1 MDESFQDIEN
11 ELKALRP
18 RRPSVLLRARVEHD
32 LATETAAAA
41 RADSSLAPT
50 AATTPVLRETAP
62 ARRYTTATTLRSWKW
77 VSWQMA
83 AAAAVALIVSL
94 GVWHF
99 QRSSG
104 GRTALPSAHELAATP
119 QTNSPS
125 IVPETAVAPRVA
137 PRAVQPS
144 DSGERLL
151 ASTTPRDAYRPVKA
165 ANVLY
170 DLQDEGPVLLEDN
183 TPARRVRA
191 RYVDTYTWKN
201 PATNASLKWSVP
213 RDEVR
218 VLPARF
224 H

>member
-1 MDESFQDIEN
+1 MDDNSLQDLEN

-32 LATETAAAA
+32 LSPAAPSA
-41 RADSSLAPT
+41 
-50 AATTPVLRETAP
+50 AP
-62 ARRYTTATTLRSWKW
+62 ARRATPARYTSATTLRSWKW
-77 VSWQMA
+77 FSWQMA
-83 AAAAVALIVSL
+83 AAATVALAVSL
-94 GVWHF
+94 AIW
-99 QRSSG
+99 RG
-104 GRTALPSAHELAATP
+104 GTRQPESIAPAIQQPLAKAEAPATRETTRDTAPVT
-119 QTNSPS
+119 
-125 IVPETAVAPRVA
+125 
-137 PRAVQPS
+137 PRALAVR
-144 DSGERLL
+144 DS
-151 ASTTPRDAYRPVKA
+151 YRPVKA

-170 DLQDEGPVLLEDN
+170 DLQDEGVVTLEDN

-218 VLPARF
+218 VLPASF

>member
-1 MDESFQDIEN
+1 MDESLQDLEN

-32 LATETAAAA
+32 LAPDLAAAA
-41 RADSSLAPT
+41 PREPVRAD
-50 AATTPVLRETAP
+50 TPAGVPPVSGESPPAS
-62 ARRYTTATTLRSWKW
+62 ARRYSTATSLRSWKW
-77 VSWQMA
+77 VSWPTA
-83 AAAAVALIVSL
+83 AAAAAALVVSL
-94 GVWHF
+94 GVWRLQH
-99 QRSSG
+99 RSGAS
-104 GRTALPSAHELAATP
+104 SAPVAAARDLAAAP
-119 QTNSPS
+119 KPAASP
-125 IVPETAVAPRVA
+125 AAGAPRISPPEA
-137 PRAVQPS
+137 QPAAA
-144 DSGERLL
+144 RQF
-151 ASTTPRDAYRPVKA
+151 ASAAARDAYRPVKA
-165 ANVLY
+165 SNVLY

-218 VLPARF
+218 VLPASF

>member
-1 MDESFQDIEN
+1 MDESLQELEN

-32 LATETAAAA
+32 LASDATASAREVPPAAAA
-41 RADSSLAPT
+41 SVPPRAQSEE
-50 AATTPVLRETAP
+50 PV
-62 ARRYTTATTLRSWKW
+62 ARRRYSTATTLRSWKW

-83 AAAAVALIVSL
+83 AAASVALAVSL
-94 GVWHF
+94 GFWQWQTHSVD
-99 QRSSG
+99 
-104 GRTALPSAHELAATP
+104 SAPARELAATV
-119 QTNSPS
+119 PS
-125 IVPETAVAPRVA
+125 DAAASATVPAPARAAPRVSS
-137 PRAVQPS
+137 PVGG
-144 DSGERLL
+144 GERAF
-151 ASTTPRDAYRPVKA
+151 ASAGARDAYRPVKA

-201 PATNASLKWSVP
+201 PATNASFKWSVP

-218 VLPARF
+218 VLPATF

>member
-1 MDESFQDIEN
+1 MDESLQDLEN

-18 RRPSVLLRARVEHD
+18 RRPSVLLRARVEHELSAD
-32 LATETAAAA
+32 APAAPVP
-41 RADSSLAPT
+41 APT
-50 AATTPVLRETAP
+50 AAERPAATTVP

-77 VSWQMA
+77 VSWQVA
-83 AAAAVALIVSL
+83 AAAAVALTVSL
-94 GVWHF
+94 GVWRY
-99 QRSSG
+99 QSRPAS
-104 GRTALPSAHELAATP
+104 PSANPVRDLAAAP
-119 QTNSPS
+119 KEQRGPA
-125 IVPETAVAPRVA
+125 ETVSPRVA
-137 PRAVQPS
+137 PPAG
-144 DSGERLL
+144 DRLF
-151 ASTTPRDAYRPVKA
+151 ASTSPRDAYRPVKA

-170 DLQDEGPVLLEDN
+170 DLQDEGPVLLEDH

-218 VLPARF
+218 VLPASF